1 MIGLHGLFQP
11 EWFFS
16 IICLLWTRMGLNLCP
31 NSEFF
36 CVKLWCLEEMN
47 VISVCA
53 GLSACC
59 GNLVCGAPTHKSL
72 EFFLKSWICVRR
84 GWWTV
89 KNSTG
94 IKNSFIRTGHHSRE
108 ICGSWMLVQEIW
120 KLGEEEGKNE
130 FWHRRCVRS
139 CRWSWQSSVQEIQ
152 EKSLRNPGAVGRAE
166 PGRDGTFHCREEQ
179 PQVRNSQ
186 PREVVQCLNSCPR
199 MVKGAVKSRVSPHHT
214 WLIFNIS
221 AFKSGGS
228 CTGAALKEEGAQ
240 SPVMDSVHPNS
251 SGWEKKKIWIDS
263 FQLVLNP

>member
-1 MIGLHGLFQP
+1 
-11 EWFFS
+11 
-16 IICLLWTRMGLNLCP
+16 MGLNLCP

-36 CVKLWCLEEMN
+36 CVKLSCLEEMN
-47 VISVCA
+47 VITVCA

-72 EFFLKSWICVRR
+72 EFFLKSWICARR

-89 KNSTG
+89 KNSKG

-130 FWHRRCVRS
+130 FWYRRCMRS

-179 PQVRNSQ
+179 SNPRWGIPSPERLFSVWIPAPGWWREPWSQ
-186 PREVVQCLNSCPR
+186 GWAPTTL
-199 MVKGAVKSRVSPHHT
+199 G
-214 WLIFNIS
+214 WYLIFQPLK
-221 AFKSGGS
+221 AE
-228 CTGAALKEEGAQ
+228 GAAQEQLSKRRGHSPQWWTLCIQTAQ
-240 SPVMDSVHPNS
+240 A
-251 SGWEKKKIWIDS
+251 GKKIKIWIDS